1 MLTGFRGIML
11 LAAVV
16 GMPVASYFLV
26 FRPQN
31 NEINRAKQDIEYT
44 KSLLDKLREETARN
58 ADLEKAIEE
67 IRLSVVA
74 AETRLPSDKEIA
86 DVVRQVSDL
95 ALQAGLEDPGMKSA
109 KPVQAALYMEQPL
122 NMTMKGDFRSFF
134 LFMANV
140 EKLPRIM
147 RVTDLKLTRDDKV
160 QEAAADG
167 LIADKVEFTL
177 SIYFQPGKKLS
188 ADAVGEEF

>member
-1 MLTGFRGIML
+1 MLTGLRGIIL

-31 NEINRAKQDIEYT
+31 NEINRARQDVEYT
-44 KSLLDKLREETARN
+44 KTLLDKLREETARN

-67 IRLSVVA
+67 IRQNVAA

-95 ALQAGLEDPGMKSA
+95 AVQAGLEAPAIKSS

-122 NMTMKGDFRSFF
+122 DMNIKGDFRSFF
-134 LFMANV
+134 VFIANV
-140 EKLPRIM
+140 EKLPRIT
-147 RVTDLKLTRDDKV
+147 RITDFKVARDDKATA
-160 QEAAADG
+160 EANSV
-167 LIADKVEFTL
+167 IPDKVDFTL
-177 SIYFQPGKKLS
+177 SIYFQPGKTRS
-188 ADAVGEEF
+188 ADAMGEEF

>member
-1 MLTGFRGIML
+1 MLTGLRGIIL

-31 NEINRAKQDIEYT
+31 NEINRARQDVEYT
-44 KSLLDKLREETARN
+44 KKLLDKLRAETARN

-67 IRLSVVA
+67 IRQNVTA
-74 AETRLPSDKEIA
+74 AETRLPSDKEIS

-95 ALQAGLEDPGMKSA
+95 ALQAGLQDPTMKSA
-109 KPVQAALYMEQPL
+109 KPVQASLYMEQPL
-122 NMTMKGDFRSFF
+122 EMNIKGDFRSFF
-134 LFMANV
+134 VFLANV

-147 RVTDLKLTRDDKV
+147 RITDFKINRDDKLAGTEGV
-160 QEAAADG
+160 VS
-167 LIADKVEFTL
+167 DKVDFTL
-177 SIYFQPGKKLS
+177 SIYFQPGKKRT
-188 ADAVGEEF
+188 ADATGEEF

>member
-1 MLTGFRGIML
+1 MLTGLRGIIL

-16 GMPVASYFLV
+16 GMPVASLFLV

-31 NEINRAKQDIEYT
+31 NEIKRLKSDVEYT
-44 KSLLDKLREETARN
+44 RTLLDKLREETARN

-67 IRLSVVA
+67 IRASVA
-74 AETRLPSDKEIA
+74 AAEERLPTGKEIA

-95 ALQAGLEDPGMKSA
+95 AVQAGLEPPAMKSA

-122 NMTMKGDFRSFF
+122 DMNIRGDFRSFF
-134 LFMANV
+134 LFLAHM

-147 RVTDLKLTRDDKV
+147 RVTDMKVVRDDKAT
-160 QEAAADG
+160 EEG
-167 LIADKVEFTL
+167 GELIAEKVDFTL
-177 SIYFQPGKKLS
+177 SIYFQPGKKRS
-188 ADAVGEEF
+188 ADALGEEF

>member
-1 MLTGFRGIML
+1 MLTGLRGTIL
-11 LAAVV
+11 LAAIV

-31 NEINRAKQDIEYT
+31 NAINEARADVEYT
-44 KSLLDKLREETARN
+44 RTLLNKLREETARN

-67 IRLSVVA
+67 IRASVTA

-95 ALQAGLEDPGMKSA
+95 AIQAGLEAPAMKSA

-122 NMTMKGDFRSFF
+122 DMSIKGDFRNFF
-134 LFMANV
+134 LFLANV

-147 RVTDLKLTRDDKV
+147 RITDFKVVRDEKTDLETNAVVQDKV
-160 QEAAADG
+160 D
-167 LIADKVEFTL
+167 FTL
-177 SIYFQPGKKLS
+177 SIYFQPGKKRS
-188 ADAVGEEF
+188 AAATGEEF

>member
-1 MLTGFRGIML
+1 MLTGLRGIIL

-31 NEINRAKQDIEYT
+31 AEINRARQDVEYT
-44 KSLLDKLREETARN
+44 KTLLDKLREETARN

-67 IRLSVVA
+67 IRISVAA

-95 ALQAGLEDPGMKSA
+95 AVQAGLEAPAMKSS

-122 NMTMKGDFRSFF
+122 DMSIKGDFRSFF
-134 LFMANV
+134 VFIANV
-140 EKLPRIM
+140 EKLPRIT
-147 RVTDLKLTRDDKV
+147 RITDFKVVRDDKASL
-160 QEAAADG
+160 EGNA
-167 LIADKVEFTL
+167 IIPEKVDFTL
-177 SIYFQPGKKLS
+177 SIFFQPGKARS
-188 ADAVGEEF
+188 ADAMGEEF